1 MKVKERKSMPFAEV
15 QLNIQNWDKF
25 RLNFKAVSKDKDPN
39 S

>member
-1 MKVKERKSMPFAEV
+1 MKVKERKSIPFAEV

-25 RLNFKAVSKDKDPN
+25 RLNFKTASKDNN